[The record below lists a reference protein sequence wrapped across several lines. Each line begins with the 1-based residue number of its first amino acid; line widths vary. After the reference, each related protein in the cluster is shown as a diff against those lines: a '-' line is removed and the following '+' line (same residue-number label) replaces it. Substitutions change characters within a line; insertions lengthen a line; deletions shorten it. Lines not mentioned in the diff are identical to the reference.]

1 MHQCQITLKLCYLF
15 SPCYVVMLGYY
26 ATLYFWITIT
36 KLQNFWSSSWWLVWK
51 INPLNGMKNHLF
63 GIKDSSTYVAYS
75 AVSFII
81 SWYLTTN
88 FIITSNHMFERA
100 VWDKLPQN
108 IFEHFEIAQVKQG
121 LFQNFQKLWGWF
133 IPKITRTKHVITG

>member
-1 MHQCQITLKLCYLF
+1 ME
-15 SPCYVVMLGYY
+15 
-26 ATLYFWITIT
+26 
-36 KLQNFWSSSWWLVWK
+36 
-51 INPLNGMKNHLF
+51 NHLIF

-75 AVSFII
+75 AASFTI
-81 SWYLTTN
+81 SWYLTIN

-100 VWDKLPQN
+100 IWDKLPQN
-108 IFEHFEIAQVKQG
+108 IFENFEIAQVKQG